1 MRQTSKCSSMS
12 ETLRVVTTLEILSLT
27 RAQRKI
33 FYQTVLNLFH
43 QLSPLRCISGL
54 KVRRKR
60 KEREHSL
67 PIMRAC
73 TMNNRATYQRQ
84 GFTCSKPFLGHIM
97 HNGQE
102 HSPFIR
108 DVYRDLYRLGSNC
121 CTRSAHHGILFPFPF
136 HAALC
141 RFSPD
146 RLHRAVQARL
156 CRKCCRHVIGLSPYH
171 LSMTS
176 YPLP

>member
-1 MRQTSKCSSMS
+1 MS

-54 KVRRKR
+54 KVRRKQ

-73 TMNNRATYQRQ
+73 TMNNRETYQCQ
-84 GFTCSKPFLGHIM
+84 GFACSKPFLGHIM

-108 DVYRDLYRLGSNC
+108 DVYRDLYRLGSNVID
-121 CTRSAHHGILFPFPF
+121 CTKIWYCVENIL
-136 HAALC
+136 HTEGYLSC
-141 RFSPD
+141 EQHYESRQ
-146 RLHRAVQARL
+146 RARVCQEYTV
-156 CRKCCRHVIGLSPYH
+156 HSV
-171 LSMTS
+171 
-176 YPLP
+176 